1 MYVCIPYSLHTGPL
15 SGVSQP
21 TVVVQSR
28 MRRSLQERESREACT
43 LRVSSQTFSMQTLQ
57 REIPHANLA
66 SRLLCACR
74 INIPAYAVCLSIY
87 KCLLMHCLCSRL
99 ASRIIILTMNEK
111 KILKVNFPSVRFL
124 KMSHRIRS
132 RFCLCVMR

>member
-1 MYVCIPYSLHTGPL
+1 MREELRPETKHSKVYSTCLCTCIYMYVCVPYSLHTGPL
-15 SGVSQP
+15 SRVSQP

-28 MRRSLQERESREACT
+28 MRGSLQERESREAYA

-66 SRLLCACR
+66 SRLLCTCR
-74 INIPAYAVCLSIY
+74 ISIPTYTAYLSIY

-99 ASRIIILTMNEK
+99 ESRIIILTMNGK
-111 KILKVNFPSVRFL
+111 KINF
-124 KMSHRIRS
+124 
-132 RFCLCVMR
+132 